1 MHVPRKFSRHGDL
14 RERGRGPQS
23 NRRVRSLLCEAQ
35 LCILSLLHPKHG
47 GRGGGRQLL
56 SRERPDLFLPEL
68 LMSVAM
74 MPPGAFPRA
83 RRLGPLIGSRARRAT
98 VAALGLAMSLAGC
111 VTLPIPGGKWVNRD
125 YRPQI
130 LVTYTADGEVTP
142 GVQYSLVQEGS
153 ALAFFEQ
160 TGAGTGTVL
169 ESHWTDAAGDHFAI
183 WATPIEP
190 GDAVEVVVPLDR
202 TQPAYRFVYPP
213 GLYDVGNVNG
223 LARPIPK
230 MLIEASTQLRPV
242 GSGQGV
248 APPPQ

>member
-1 MHVPRKFSRHGDL
+1 MI
-14 RERGRGPQS
+14 
-23 NRRVRSLLCEAQ
+23 A
-35 LCILSLLHPKHG
+35 
-47 GRGGGRQLL
+47 
-56 SRERPDLFLPEL
+56 
-68 LMSVAM
+68 AM
-74 MPPGAFPRA
+74 MPPKAFPRA
-83 RRLGPLIGSRARRAT
+83 RRLGPHIGSRARRAT
-98 VAALGLAMSLAGC
+98 AAALGVAMSLAGC
-111 VTLPIPGGKWVNRD
+111 VTLPIPGGKLVNRD

-130 LVTYTADGEVTP
+130 LVTYVADGEVTA
-142 GVQYSLVQEGS
+142 GVRYSLVQEGS

-248 APPPQ
+248 APPPH